1 MGQKEN
7 KVPVVVSLR
16 PSLFLSLSGSTVC
29 LFLRIISSFFLDHH
43 LCGDKAKSRRTDPH
57 LEKRRVSCDL
67 QFVSN

>member
-16 PSLFLSLSGSTVC
+16 LSLFLSLSGSTVW
-29 LFLRIISSFFLDHH
+29 LLRIISSFFLDHH

-67 QFVSN
+67 KFVF